1 MIAEIGRCIHVYF
14 LLFPLLSHMFL
25 NVYNQVFIKC
35 MNGNSHNQMQS
46 NRVNQRCGNTQLL
59 NESQD

>member
-1 MIAEIGRCIHVYF
+1 MFIF
-14 LLFPLLSHMFL
+14 LLFPLLSYMFL